1 MPARQ
6 TAVMVIIVLEDISFT
21 IPSETNSRRTA
32 QNYLSPRAQIRQLR
46 QTKRVRWLKTPD
58 DTAGAADGID

>member
-6 TAVMVIIVLEDISFT
+6 TAAMVIIDLEDISLT

-32 QNYLSPRAQIRQLR
+32 QHYLSPRAQIRQLR
-46 QTKRVRWLKTPD
+46 QTKQVRWLKTPD
-58 DTAGAADGID
+58 DIASAADGID